1 MWLMSSEWPWTTS
14 PVCLITGAGRGL
26 GWEAAVELAGR
37 GTTVIVAGRDFTA
50 VANAAARRR

>member
-1 MWLMSSEWPWTTS
+1 MSSEWPWTTS